1 MDYCSALGMDRSVEH
16 HPVQKESHTFGR
28 LMYSSP
34 VGKAVSGGG
43 ATRHPAG
50 KQGPAHPTPH
60 AETNSRRITDP
71 GAVTAVG
78 TLSSTSSPTGATSSR
93 GTRAATAR
101 WPSLCAITR
110 RSSLSLLGRPCLLPA
125 PGGTRCRLGVPVW
138 KGETEAASH
147 LRSGAWWAHGN
158 LRQEAGGRPGVRDH
172 TPALPPP
179 PQPEDS
185 DLYDAIT
192 PGLEN
197 PPATASAPG
206 GPVEA
211 ASPCP
216 CPKPPVSFL
225 HTKKNLDMSSCS
237 FSEDECMAVP
247 VRVPPLPER
256 SALLLDESFGSPSD
270 IIYSDLRKMN
280 QARPGLGAEV
290 SSRHGLGPV
299 GSLACSPGKGPPRR
313 CSDGG
318 RDRPDGPGPALS
330 GVSPD
335 RGPVV
340 PPTSRGYLPA
350 PPSEAL
356 GPSAATWSQA
366 SPKLSHRA
374 QPCSQD
380 SPADAYELL
389 QTAGPPP
396 EPGDVPDQEG
406 GTWAPAPVCWGSSAG
421 PPCPGTGAP
430 SSKLPGSTVY
440 GYERLSGAP
449 GLPEPR
455 NTYEQIPAARS
466 KETGQTH
473 KPDKHRRIFFTDKK
487 HRA

>member
-1 MDYCSALGMDRSVEH
+1 MEGGLKQPGQGKGPKEVGDSQALAKLQELAWTWFM
-16 HPVQKESHTFGR
+16 
-28 LMYSSP
+28 
-34 VGKAVSGGG
+34 
-43 ATRHPAG
+43 
-50 KQGPAHPTPH
+50 
-60 AETNSRRITDP
+60 ETQ
-71 GAVTAVG
+71 
-78 TLSSTSSPTGATSSR
+78 
-93 GTRAATAR
+93 
-101 WPSLCAITR
+101 
-110 RSSLSLLGRPCLLPA
+110 A
-125 PGGTRCRLGVPVW
+125 PLILHDG
-138 KGETEAASH
+138 
-147 LRSGAWWAHGN
+147 
-158 LRQEAGGRPGVRDH
+158 
-172 TPALPPP
+172 ALPPWFHGFVTRKQTEKLLGDKALGSFLIRLSDRATSYILSYRGSDRCRHFVINQLP
-179 PQPEDS
+179 DRRYLVSGDTCSHSTLAELVRHYQEVRFEPFGETLSAACPRPEDS

-197 PPATASAPG
+197 PPATASAPR
-206 GPVEA
+206 GPVDA

-225 HTKKNLDMSSCS
+225 HTKKNLDVSSCS

-247 VRVPPLPER
+247 VRVPPVPER
-256 SALLLDESFGSPSD
+256 SALLLDESFGSPND
-270 IIYSDLRKMN
+270 IIYSDLRKTN

-313 CSDGG
+313 RSDGG

-356 GPSAATWSQA
+356 GSSAATWGQA

-374 QPCSQD
+374 QPCSQN
-380 SPADAYELL
+380 SPADAYKLL

-406 GTWAPAPVCWGSSAG
+406 GTWAPAAVCWGSSAG

-440 GYERLSGAP
+440 GYESLSGAP

-466 KETGQTH
+466 KETGRTH
-473 KPDKHRRIFFTDKK
+473 KVGSVVGGGGCQPLLVRGTCGPH
-487 HRA
+487 A